1 MYLVLRPP
9 WGRHVATVPSDGP
22 AVVMIG
28 NDAGVAKAKKK
39 KRRPAGGGLAP
50 LQKEGDGDVE
60 ETEPPPLTAA
70 DRAME
75 WRGDETSLPAQKID
89 MAGGAEARPLDD
101 SEINNTINSDSG
113 IKDCV
118 AQAATNT
125 DLRATITVK
134 MVVDGH
140 GRVTKTK
147 IQAPHYLFEH
157 GLSGCAQ
164 RAASHLHFPATG
176 APTLVT
182 LPVNLG

>member
-1 MYLVLRPP
+1 
-9 WGRHVATVPSDGP
+9 
-22 AVVMIG
+22 MIG
-28 NDAGVAKAKKK
+28 NDAGVAKPKKK
-39 KRRPAGGGLAP
+39 KRRPAGGNLGQ
-50 LQKEGDGDVE
+50 LQSGEDDFQQ
-60 ETEPPPLTAA
+60 ETEPPQLTAA

-75 WRGDETSLPAQKID
+75 WRGDDTTLPAQKID
-89 MAGGAEARPLDD
+89 MAGGAEARALDD

-118 AQAATNT
+118 TQAAMNT
-125 DLRATITVK
+125 DLHATISVK

-147 IQAPHYLFEH
+147 IQAPHYMFEH
-157 GLSGCAQ
+157 GLTGCTQ